1 MARANFDACLAFVLE
16 EEGGYSD
23 MPGDPGGA
31 TNMGIARATLA
42 AWRGA
47 PVSKDDV
54 LSLERDE
61 AVAIYKTLYW
71 NAVGGD
77 DLPPG
82 LDLALFDDAVNSGP
96 RQASRDLQRALGVA
110 VDG

>member
-1 MARANFDACLAFVLE
+1 MARDAFANCLAFVLE

-31 TNMGIARATLA
+31 TNMGITRATLA
-42 AWRGA
+42 DWRGA

-61 AVAIYKTLYW
+61 AAAIYRRRYW
-71 NAVGGD
+71 DAIRGD
-77 DLPPG
+77 ELPAG

-96 RQASRDLQRALGVA
+96 RMAVRDL
-110 VDG
+110 